1 MKGCFFT
8 LINTICV
15 VYMVINFIEKGRKLI
30 KEYENISCMRFF
42 IPILKNN

>member
-15 VYMVINFIEKGRKLI
+15 VYMVMNFIEKGMKLI
-30 KEYENISCMRFF
+30 NEYENISCMRFF
-42 IPILKNN
+42 IPI